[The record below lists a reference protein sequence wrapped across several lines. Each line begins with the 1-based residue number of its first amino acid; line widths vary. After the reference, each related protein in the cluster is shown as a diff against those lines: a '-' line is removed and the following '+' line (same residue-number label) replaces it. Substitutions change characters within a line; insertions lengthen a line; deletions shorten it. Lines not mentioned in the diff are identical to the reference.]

1 MATIETGDELSIRVL
16 PTGRVK
22 TEWRKAKYASPSG
35 LVLFAANEANSAR
48 FARLD
53 ASKPRSRPSSME
65 RALTR
70 FRLRAKN
77 NGPREAF
84 LASDTQDKSV
94 VTAKPGRSRWGFFF
108 GLSRHSASSGGAE
121 GQRSHLTVGRRKA
134 TGRIS
139 LAVRRELLVPQA
151 GTQMV
156 VRVPRIPSEP
166 FDFQFLRR
174 LTGAPSCRSRRT
186 G

>member
-1 MATIETGDELSIRVL
+1 VAIIETGDELSIRVL

-35 LVLFAANEANSAR
+35 LALFAANEANSAR

-77 NGPREAF
+77 NGPLKAS
-84 LASDTQDKSV
+84 LASDIQDKSV

-108 GLSRHSASSGGAE
+108 GLESRLS
-121 GQRSHLTVGRRKA
+121 
-134 TGRIS
+134 
-139 LAVRRELLVPQA
+139 
-151 GTQMV
+151 
-156 VRVPRIPSEP
+156 
-166 FDFQFLRR
+166 
-174 LTGAPSCRSRRT
+174 
-186 G
+186 